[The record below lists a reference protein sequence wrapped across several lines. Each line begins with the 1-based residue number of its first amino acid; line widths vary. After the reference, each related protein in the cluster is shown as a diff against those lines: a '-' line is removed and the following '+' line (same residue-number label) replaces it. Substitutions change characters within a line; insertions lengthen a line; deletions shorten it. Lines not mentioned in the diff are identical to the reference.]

1 MLKNVSSIVCLRNL
15 SKQSEKG
22 QASLYVCMLF
32 YGSIGVY
39 IMNEESL
46 FFMCLSAIIP
56 SISVLI
62 LLVVCVCAITI
73 VYV

>member
-22 QASLYVCMLF
+22 QASLYVCILF

-46 FFMCLSAIIP
+46 FFYV
-56 SISVLI
+56 SV
-62 LLVVCVCAITI
+62 C
-73 VYV
+73 YYS